1 MNRRNFLKNSSLTGV
16 SLATLAAAG
25 CSSPGG
31 SKGTDTAAAG
41 APAVPTEFALNEA
54 TIDALQQKMQQGVY
68 TSRSITE
75 QYLKRIEQI
84 DKAGPGLHAVIEVNP
99 DALAIADQLD
109 KERKAG
115 TVRGPMHGIPVLVKD
130 NIDTGDKMMT
140 TAGSLALV
148 GHRAAQDAFIIAQ
161 LRKAGAVLLG
171 KTNLSEWANFRSTRS
186 TSGWSSRG
194 RQTKCPY
201 ILDRNPSGSSAGSGS
216 GASANLCTVAI
227 GTETDGSVVSPSSVN
242 GLVGMKPTIG
252 LLSRTGIIPISAT
265 QDTAG
270 PMARTVRDA
279 AILLGALTGVDERDP
294 VTKGSAG
301 HTPSDYTKFLDLR
314 GLNGKR
320 IGIEKSYLKGH
331 EGVVALYN
339 AAIATLKGQRATV
352 VEVELM
358 KDINPLGK
366 DEFIVLQYEFKDGL
380 NKYLAA
386 ASAASG
392 AGGSG
397 AGLPKSLADVIA
409 FNKQHVDTAMPYFQQ
424 ETLESSQA
432 MGGLDSK
439 DYKAALRRSTGSR
452 GYIDRLMKEHQLD
465 AICSPTNGLA
475 CCIDLI
481 NGDYDTGFSFSSPAA
496 MAGYPH
502 ITVPMG
508 MVHGLPVGFSF
519 IAGPYD
525 EPALLGMAYCFEQA
539 TMKRVAPSYVTDVL
553 M

>member
-1 MNRRNFLKNSSLTGV
+1 
-16 SLATLAAAG
+16 
-25 CSSPGG
+25 
-31 SKGTDTAAAG
+31 
-41 APAVPTEFALNEA
+41 
-54 TIDALQQKMQQGVY
+54 
-68 TSRSITE
+68 
-75 QYLKRIEQI
+75 
-84 DKAGPGLHAVIEVNP
+84 
-99 DALAIADQLD
+99 
-109 KERKAG
+109 
-115 TVRGPMHGIPVLVKD
+115 
-130 NIDTGDKMMT
+130 MMT

-148 GHRAAQDAFIIAQ
+148 GHKAAQDAFIIGQ

-242 GLVGMKPTIG
+242 GLVGIKPTIG
-252 LLSRTGIIPISAT
+252 LLSRSGIIPISAT

-270 PMARTVRDA
+270 PMARTVQDA
-279 AILLGALTGVDERDP
+279 AILLGALTGVDEKDP

-301 HTPSDYTKFLDLR
+301 HVPGDYTKFLDLR
-314 GLNGKR
+314 GLQGKR

-339 AAIATLKGQRATV
+339 SAIATLKGQGATV
-352 VEVELM
+352 VEVEIM

-366 DEFIVLQYEFKDGL
+366 DEFVVLQYEFKDGL
-380 NKYLAA
+380 NRYLA
-386 ASAASG
+386 G
-392 AGGSG
+392 ISG
-397 AGLPKSLADVIA
+397 AGLPKNLADIIA
-409 FNKQHVDTAMPYFQQ
+409 FNKQHADTVMPYFQQ

-432 MGGLDSK
+432 VGSLDSK
-439 DYKAALRRSTGSR
+439 EYKAALRRSTSSR
-452 GYIDRLMKEHQLD
+452 GYIDRLMKDHQLD

-519 IAGPYD
+519 IAGPYS
-525 EPALLGMAYCFEQA
+525 EPTLLGMAYCFEQA
-539 TMKRVAPSYVTDVL
+539 TMKRVAPSYVADVL

>member
-1 MNRRNFLKNSSLTGV
+1 LSLT
-16 SLATLAAAG
+16 ALAAASCG
-25 CSSPGG
+25 SPGG
-31 SKGTDTAAAG
+31 PSHADTAAAAG
-41 APAVPTEFALNEA
+41 AAAAAATPAGPTDFVLSEA
-54 TIDALQQKMQQGVY
+54 TIDGLQQKMQQGAY

-75 QYLKRIEQI
+75 LYLKRIEQI

-99 DALAIADQLD
+99 DALAIADEMD

-115 TVRGPMHGIPVLVKD
+115 KVRGPMHGIPVLVKD

-148 GHRAAQDAFIIAQ
+148 GHKAAQDAFIIAQ
-161 LRKAGAVLLG
+161 LRKSGAVLLG

-216 GASANLCTVAI
+216 ATSANLCTVAI

-242 GLVGMKPTIG
+242 GLVGIKPTIG
-252 LLSRTGIIPISAT
+252 LLSRSGIIPISAT

-279 AILLGALTGVDERDP
+279 AILLGALTGVDDKDT

-301 HTPSDYTKFLDLR
+301 HVPGDYTKFLDSHALA
-314 GLNGKR
+314 GKR

-339 AAIATLKGQRATV
+339 SAIATLKAQGANV

-358 KDINPLGK
+358 KDIGALGR
-366 DEFIVLQYEFKDGL
+366 DEFLVLQYEFKDGL

-386 ASAASG
+386 ASAAAGSG
-392 AGGSG
+392 VAEAG
-397 AGLPKSLADVIA
+397 AGLPKNLADIIA
-409 FNKQHVDTAMPYFQQ
+409 FNKQHADTAMPYFQQ

-432 MGGLDSK
+432 LGGLDSK
-439 DYKAALRRSTGSR
+439 EYKAALRRSTSSR
-452 GYIDRLMKEHQLD
+452 GYIDRVMKEHQLD

-475 CCIDLI
+475 CAIDLI

-508 MVHGLPVGFSF
+508 TVHGLPVGFSF
-519 IAGPYD
+519 IAGPYK
-525 EPALLGMAYCFEQA
+525 EPVLLGMAYCFEQA
-539 TMKRVAPSYVTDVL
+539 TMKRAAPSFVPDVL

>member
-1 MNRRNFLKNSSLTGV
+1 MNRRNFLRNSSLTGI
-16 SLATLAAAG
+16 SLAALAAAG
-25 CSSPGG
+25 CGSPGG
-31 SKGTDTAAAG
+31 SKGTDTAAAA
-41 APAVPTEFALNEA
+41 APAAPTEFALNEA

-75 QYLKRIEQI
+75 LYLKRIEQI

-99 DALAIADQLD
+99 DALSIADQLD
-109 KERKAG
+109 GERKAG
-115 TVRGPMHGIPVLVKD
+115 KVRGPMHGIPVLVKD

-148 GHRAAQDAFIIAQ
+148 GHRAAQDAFIVSQ

-216 GASANLCTVAI
+216 GASANLCTVAV

-242 GLVGMKPTIG
+242 GLVGIKPTVG
-252 LLSRTGIIPISAT
+252 LLSRSGIIPISAT

-279 AILLGALTGVDERDP
+279 AILLGALAGVDEKDP
-294 VTKGSAG
+294 VTKASAG
-301 HTPSDYTKFLDLR
+301 HVPGDYTKFLDLR
-314 GLNGKR
+314 GLGGKR

-339 AAIATLKGQRATV
+339 AAIATLKGQGATV

-386 ASAASG
+386 ANAA
-392 AGGSG
+392 AGGT

-409 FNKQHVDTAMPYFQQ
+409 FNKQHADSAMPYFQQ

-432 MGGLDSK
+432 MGGLDSNA
-439 DYKAALRRSTGSR
+439 YKAALRRSTSAR
-452 GYIDRLMKEHQLD
+452 GYIDRLMKDHQLD
-465 AICSPTNGLA
+465 AICSPTNGPA

-519 IAGPYD
+519 IAGPYS
-525 EPALLGMAYCFEQA
+525 EPALLGMAFCYEQS
-539 TMKRVAPSYVTDVL
+539 TMKRVAPSFVADML
-553 M
+553 

>member
-1 MNRRNFLKNSSLTGV
+1 MNRRNFLKNSSITGLT
-16 SLATLAAAG
+16 LTALAAAG
-25 CSSPGG
+25 CGSSGG
-31 SKGTDTAAAG
+31 SSRTDTTAAAA
-41 APAVPTEFALNEA
+41 APAAPADFALNEA
-54 TIDALQQKMQQGVY
+54 TIDVLQQKMQQGVY
-68 TSRSITE
+68 TARSIAE
-75 QYLKRIEQI
+75 LYLKRIEQI

-109 KERKAG
+109 QERKAG
-115 TVRGPMHGIPVLVKD
+115 KVRGPMHGIPVLVKD

-148 GHRAAQDAFIIAQ
+148 GHRAAQDAFIVGQ

-194 RQTKCPY
+194 RQTRCPY

-242 GLVGMKPTIG
+242 GLVGIKPTIG
-252 LLSRTGIIPISAT
+252 LLSRGGIIPISAT

-279 AILLGALTGVDERDP
+279 AILLGALTGVDEKDP

-301 HTPSDYTKFLDLR
+301 HTPSEYTKFLDLR
-314 GLNGKR
+314 GLSGKR

-339 AAIATLKGQRATV
+339 AVITTLKGQGATV

-366 DEFIVLQYEFKDGL
+366 DEFVVLQYEFKDGL

-386 ASAASG
+386 AASAAG
-392 AGGSG
+392 AG
-397 AGLPKSLADVIA
+397 AGLPKSLADIIA
-409 FNKQHVDTAMPYFQQ
+409 FNKQHADTAMPYFQQ

-439 DYKAALRRSTGSR
+439 EYEAALRRSTSAR
-452 GYIDRLMKEHQLD
+452 GYIDRMMKEHQLD
-465 AICSPTNGLA
+465 AICSPTNGPA

-481 NGDYDTGFSFSSPAA
+481 NGDYDTGFSFSGPAA

-508 MVHGLPVGFSF
+508 MVQGLPVGFSF
-519 IAGPYD
+519 IGGPYS
-525 EPALLGMAYCFEQA
+525 EPILLGMAFCFEQA
-539 TMKRVAPSYVTDVL
+539 TMKRVAPSFVADML

>member
-16 SLATLAAAG
+16 SLTALAAVG
-25 CSSPGG
+25 CNSQGG
-31 SKGTDTAAAG
+31 SRSTDTAV
-41 APAVPTEFALNEA
+41 APAAAAAPIEFALNEA
-54 TIDALQQKMQQGVY
+54 TIDVLQQKMQKGIY

-75 QYLKRIEQI
+75 LYLKRIEQI

-99 DALAIADQLD
+99 DALSIADQLD

-216 GASANLCTVAI
+216 GVSANLCTVAI

-242 GLVGMKPTIG
+242 GLVGIKPTIG
-252 LLSRTGIIPISAT
+252 LLSRSGIIPISAT

-270 PMARTVRDA
+270 PMARTVQDA
-279 AILLGALTGVDERDP
+279 AILLGALTGVDEKDV

-301 HTPSDYTKFLDLR
+301 HVPGDYTKFLDLR
-314 GLNGKR
+314 GLSGKR
-320 IGIEKSYLKGH
+320 IGIEKSYLRGH

-339 AAIATLKGQRATV
+339 AAIATLKGQGATV

-366 DEFIVLQYEFKDGL
+366 DEFVVLQFEFKDGL
-380 NKYLAA
+380 NKYLA
-386 ASAASG
+386 G
-392 AGGSG
+392 VTG
-397 AGLPKSLADVIA
+397 AGLPKSLADVIS
-409 FNKQHVDTAMPYFQQ
+409 FNKQHADTAMPYFQQ

-432 MGGLDSK
+432 VGGLDSEE
-439 DYKAALRRSTGSR
+439 YKAALRRSTSSR
-452 GYIDRLMKEHQLD
+452 GYIDRIIKGHQLD

-508 MVHGLPVGFSF
+508 TVHGLPVGFSF
-519 IAGPYD
+519 IAGPYIGAD
-525 EPALLGMAYCFEQA
+525 LIGDGLLF
-539 TMKRVAPSYVTDVL
+539 
-553 M
+553 